1 MKLSKRQKV
10 CIAVLGVA
18 LFGLVIDRTLLQG
31 GGATGPD
38 QAAAA
43 GTGAEPTVSLPPAA
57 TVTRDTAPPASS
69 AESPVA
75 KRLAD
80 LAATRRLDP
89 TQAKDAFRLR
99 TTWNLKVIP
108 EDAPDPRDVR
118 AKQFAKEHTLEAVM
132 LSGRLGSA
140 AVNGQWIAVGKQLD
154 GFRLIAVT
162 PGSRNVPGSAT
173 FEFEERRV
181 VLRLPGKK

>member
-10 CIAVLGVA
+10 CIAVLGLA
-18 LFGLVIDRTLLQG
+18 LCGLVIDRTLLQD

-43 GTGAEPTVSLPPAA
+43 GTGAESAASLPPAA
-57 TVTRDTAPPASS
+57 AVRLETAPPASS
-69 AESPVA
+69 TESPVA
-75 KRLAD
+75 KRLAT

-89 TQAKDAFRLR
+89 AQAKDAFKLR
-99 TTWNLKVIP
+99 KTWKLKVIP
-108 EDAPDPRDVR
+108 EDAPDPRDIR
-118 AKQFAKEHTLEAVM
+118 AEKFVKEHTLEAVM
-132 LSGRLGSA
+132 VSGRLGSA
-140 AVNGQWIAVGKQLD
+140 AVNGQWVSVGEQLD
-154 GFRLIAVT
+154 GFQLIAVT
-162 PGSRNVPGSAT
+162 QGSRDTPGSAT